1 MKDRTKEQQLSSVPE
16 TAQQEGDIRARW
28 AWVEPTVWTERM
40 LATLE
45 TGIEGGKW
53 FRLIDKVWSPKNL
66 AGSLQKVV
74 AKGGSAGIDN
84 QSARAVYEHQ
94 EQTIRKLEQE
104 LRTGQYQ
111 PQAVKRVWI
120 PKPGSQEKRPLGVPT
135 VRDRI
140 VQGAV
145 LQVIE
150 PIFEREF
157 ATQSYGFRPGKG
169 CKDALRRVDDLLR
182 SGKHWVL
189 DADLKSYF
197 DTIPH
202 ERLMER
208 VAEKV
213 ADGKVLSLIEG
224 MLQAGVMDTV
234 EGWQATKQGSPQGAV
249 ISPLLSNIY
258 LNGLDWKMVRE
269 GFEMVRYAD
278 DFVVLCASQQ
288 EAQKALEEISQ
299 WVEENGLKLHPTKTR
314 IVDASQRGGFDF
326 LGYHFERGKKW
337 PRKKSTDKLKEAVR
351 SKTRRSNGRS
361 MKAIC
366 ADLNLTLKGW
376 FGYFQHSIP
385 HVLESTDGYVRGR
398 LRSILRRRMKRKGR
412 AKGKESLPMAKYLL
426 LRGGLVLLKTSTHCG
441 MPIFLKVNHQLESR
455 MQENCQSGSEGGAK
469 PTFVPT
475 PMCA

>member
-1 MKDRTKEQQLSSVPE
+1 MKDRTVEQQPSAVSE
-16 TAQQEGDIRARW
+16 KAQQGGEIRARW
-28 AWVEPTVWTERM
+28 AWVEPAVWTERM

-84 QSARAVYEHQ
+84 QSARAVGKHQ
-94 EQTIRKLEQE
+94 EQTIQKLEQE
-104 LRTGQYQ
+104 LRAGQYQ

-157 ATQSYGFRPGKG
+157 AAQSYGFRPGKG
-169 CKDALRRVDDLLR
+169 CKDALRRVDELLR
-182 SGKHWVL
+182 SGKHWVV
-189 DADLKSYF
+189 DVDLKSYF

-202 ERLMER
+202 ERLMEQ
-208 VAEKV
+208 VAEKI

-224 MLQAGVMDTV
+224 MLRAGVMDSV
-234 EGWQATKQGSPQGAV
+234 EGWQASGQGSPQGAV

-258 LNGLDWKMVRE
+258 LNGLDWKMARS
-269 GFEMVRYAD
+269 GHEMVRYAD
-278 DFVVLCASQQ
+278 DFVVPCSSQQ
-288 EAQKALEEISQ
+288 EAQEALEQISQ

-337 PRKKSTDKLKEAVR
+337 PRKKSLSKLKDAIR
-351 SKTRRSNGRS
+351 RKTRRNNGRS

-366 ADLNLTLKGW
+366 ADLNLTTKGW
-376 FGYFQHSIP
+376 FGYFKHSAP
-385 HVLESTDGYVRGR
+385 HVLESMDGYVRGR
-398 LRSILRRRMKRKGR
+398 LRSILRRRSKRKGR
-412 AKGKESLPMAKYLL
+412 AKGKDQSRWPNTYFTTAGLFSLKQAHAAAC
-426 LRGGLVLLKTSTHCG
+426 RS
-441 MPIFLKVNHQLESR
+441 S
-455 MQENCQSGSEGGAK
+455 
-469 PTFVPT
+469 
-475 PMCA
+475 

>member
-1 MKDRTKEQQLSSVPE
+1 MKDSPKEQQPSAVPA
-16 TAQQEGDIRARW
+16 TAQQGGEIRARW
-28 AWVEPTVWTERM
+28 AWVEPAVWTERM

-53 FRLIDKVWSPKNL
+53 FRLIDKVWSAKNL
-66 AGSLQKVV
+66 AESLQKVV

-84 QSARAVYEHQ
+84 QSARAVQEHQ

-157 ATQSYGFRPGKG
+157 AAQSYGFRPGKG
-169 CKDALRRVDDLLR
+169 CKDALRRVNELLR
-182 SGKHWVL
+182 SGNDWVV

-202 ERLMER
+202 EGLMER
-208 VAEKV
+208 VGEKI
-213 ADGKVLSLIEG
+213 ADGKVRNLIEG
-224 MLQAGVMDTV
+224 MLQAGVMDSV
-234 EGWQATKQGSPQGAV
+234 AGWQATGQGSPQGAV

-258 LNGLDWKMVRE
+258 LNGLDWKMTRE

-278 DFVVLCASQQ
+278 DFVVLCRSQE
-288 EAQKALEEISQ
+288 EAQKALVQISQ
-299 WVEENGLKLHPTKTR
+299 WIEENGLKLHPSKTR
-314 IVDASQRGGFDF
+314 LVDASQRGGFDF

-337 PRKKSTDKLKEAVR
+337 PRKKSLDKLKDSVR
-351 SKTRRSNGRS
+351 SKTRRNDGRS

-366 ADLNLTLKGW
+366 EDLNLTLKGW
-376 FGYFQHSIP
+376 FEYFKQSAP
-385 HVLESTDGYVRGR
+385 HVFESIDGYVRGR
-398 LRSILRRRMKRKGR
+398 LRSILRRRRKRKGR
-412 AKGKESLPMAKYLL
+412 AKGLDQYRWQNNFFSAVGLFSLKQASVAT
-426 LRGGLVLLKTSTHCG
+426 RRS
-441 MPIFLKVNHQLESR
+441 S
-455 MQENCQSGSEGGAK
+455 
-469 PTFVPT
+469 
-475 PMCA
+475 

>member
-1 MKDRTKEQQLSSVPE
+1 MKDSPKEQQPSTVPAA
-16 TAQQEGDIRARW
+16 AQQGGEIRARW
-28 AWVEPTVWTERM
+28 AWVEPAVWTERM

-53 FRLIDKVWSPKNL
+53 FRLIDKVWSAKNL

-84 QSARAVYEHQ
+84 QSARAVQEHQ
-94 EQTIRKLEQE
+94 EQTIQKLEQE

-157 ATQSYGFRPGKG
+157 AAQSYGFRPGKG
-169 CKDALRRVDDLLR
+169 CKDALRRVDELLR
-182 SGKHWVL
+182 SGNHWVV

-202 ERLMER
+202 EGLMER
-208 VAEKV
+208 VGEKI
-213 ADGKVLSLIEG
+213 ADGKVLNLIEG
-224 MLQAGVMDTV
+224 MLQAGVMDSV
-234 EGWQATKQGSPQGAV
+234 AGWQATGQGSPQGAV

-258 LNGLDWKMVRE
+258 LNGLDWKMTRE

-278 DFVVLCASQQ
+278 DFVVLCRSQE
-288 EAQKALEEISQ
+288 EAQKALAQISQ
-299 WVEENGLKLHPTKTR
+299 WIEENGLKLHPTKTR
-314 IVDASQRGGFDF
+314 LVDASQRGGFDF

-337 PRKKSTDKLKEAVR
+337 PRKKSLDKLKDSVR
-351 SKTRRSNGRS
+351 SKTRRNNGRS

-366 ADLNLTLKGW
+366 EDLNLTLKGW
-376 FGYFQHSIP
+376 FEYFKHSAP
-385 HVLESTDGYVRGR
+385 HVLEPIDGYVRGR
-398 LRSILRRRMKRKGR
+398 LRSILRRRRKRKGR
-412 AKGKESLPMAKYLL
+412 AKGLDQYRWQNNFFSAVGLFSLKQAYAAA
-426 LRGGLVLLKTSTHCG
+426 RRS
-441 MPIFLKVNHQLESR
+441 S
-455 MQENCQSGSEGGAK
+455 
-469 PTFVPT
+469 
-475 PMCA
+475 

>member
-1 MKDRTKEQQLSSVPE
+1 VKDRTKEQQPSAVPE
-16 TAQQEGDIRARW
+16 TAQQGGDIRARW

-40 LATLE
+40 LAALE

-94 EQTIRKLEQE
+94 EQTIQKLEQE

-157 ATQSYGFRPGKG
+157 AAQSYGFRPGKG
-169 CKDALRRVDDLLR
+169 CKDALRRVDKLLK
-182 SGKHWVL
+182 SGQYWVL

-208 VAEKV
+208 VGEKV
-213 ADGKVLSLIEG
+213 SDGKVLSLIEG

-234 EGWQATKQGSPQGAV
+234 EGWQATGQGSPQGAV

-258 LNGLDWKMVRE
+258 LNGLDWKMARK

-337 PRKKSTDKLKEAVR
+337 PRKKSLDKLKEAIR
-351 SKTRRSNGRS
+351 SKTRRNNGRC

-376 FGYFQHSIP
+376 FVYFQHSVP
-385 HVLESTDGYVRGR
+385 HRFEAIDGYVRGR
-398 LRSILRRRMKRKGR
+398 LRSILRRRRKRKGR
-412 AKGKESLPMAKYLL
+412 AKRKDNYRWPNTYFSAVGLFSLKQAYAAA
-426 LRGGLVLLKTSTHCG
+426 R
-441 MPIFLKVNHQLESR
+441 
-455 MQENCQSGSEGGAK
+455 
-469 PTFVPT
+469 
-475 PMCA
+475 

>member
-1 MKDRTKEQQLSSVPE
+1 MKDRTKEQQPSAVPE
-16 TAQQEGDIRARW
+16 TAQQGGDIRARW

-84 QSARAVYEHQ
+84 QSARTVYEHQ

-111 PQAVKRVWI
+111 PKAVKRVWI

-169 CKDALRRVDDLLR
+169 CKDALRRVDELLR

-208 VAEKV
+208 VGEKV

-234 EGWQATKQGSPQGAV
+234 EGWQATQQGSPQGAV

-258 LNGLDWKMVRE
+258 LNGLDWKMARK

-278 DFVVLCASQQ
+278 DFVVLCTNQQ
-288 EAQKALEEISQ
+288 EAQKALEDWKRS
-299 WVEENGLKLHPTKTR
+299 
-314 IVDASQRGGFDF
+314 ASGWKQ
-326 LGYHFERGKKW
+326 
-337 PRKKSTDKLKEAVR
+337 TD
-351 SKTRRSNGRS
+351 
-361 MKAIC
+361 
-366 ADLNLTLKGW
+366 
-376 FGYFQHSIP
+376 
-385 HVLESTDGYVRGR
+385 
-398 LRSILRRRMKRKGR
+398 
-412 AKGKESLPMAKYLL
+412 
-426 LRGGLVLLKTSTHCG
+426 
-441 MPIFLKVNHQLESR
+441 
-455 MQENCQSGSEGGAK
+455 
-469 PTFVPT
+469 
-475 PMCA
+475 